1 MSNKHLPA
9 RLHVKRLKDI
19 HGGYRGFYEVLYG
32 HAAENQNEL
41 QRFIN
46 YVNRGLY
53 NLDFLLLL
61 VTKAGLK
68 GLTVEAFLLGEA
80 RKSD

>member
-1 MSNKHLPA
+1 MSNKHLQA
-9 RLHVKRLKDI
+9 RLHVKRLKDTY
-19 HGGYRGFYEVLYG
+19 GGYKAFYKVLYG
-32 HAAENQNEL
+32 HEAENQNEL

-61 VTKAGLK
+61 VTNAGLT
-68 GLTVEAFLLGEA
+68 GLTMEAFLLGEA
-80 RKSD
+80 VKEE

>member
-9 RLHVKRLKDI
+9 RLHVKRLKDV
-19 HGGYRGFYEVLYG
+19 HGGYRSFYEVLYG

-61 VTKAGLK
+61 VTKAGLT
-68 GLTVEAFLLGEA
+68 GLTIEAFLLEE
-80 RKSD
+80 RPKEE

>member
-1 MSNKHLPA
+1 MSNKHLQA
-9 RLHVKRLKDI
+9 RLHVKRLKDT
-19 HGGYRGFYEVLYG
+19 HGGYKAFYEVLYG

-61 VTKAGLK
+61 VTNAGLT
-68 GLTVEAFLLGEA
+68 GLTMEAFLLGEA
-80 RKSD
+80 VKEE

>member
-9 RLHVKRLKDI
+9 RLHVKRLKDS
-19 HGGYRGFYEVLYG
+19 HGGYKEFYKVLYG
-32 HAAENQNEL
+32 HNAESHNEL

-61 VTKAGLK
+61 VTKAGLT
-68 GLTVEAFLLGEA
+68 GLTMEDFLLGDFAME
-80 RKSD
+80 D